1 MSALPSDGQAAALAS
16 EASIQAGNGRSEQ
29 SMPIENGDASS
40 DQQVLEMLR
49 AALAGI
55 AQLQTTVTQIE
66 RKVGS
71 LEGDVRGLHQA
82 VNHLESSLLLS
93 RDDYRGATDEVLEA
107 VEQAKDEVLDALDE
121 AKDDILEGVEERKDD
136 VVESVEERKDEIIEA
151 INDVSSG
158 LEEVENYAS
167 ETNNQVGDIDDN
179 VQGTQSSIDELQSS
193 IESLQSKLDILLLR
207 PLLK

>member
-1 MSALPSDGQAAALAS
+1 MSALPSVGQAALAS
-16 EASIQAGNGRSEQ
+16 EASIQAGNGRFEQ
-29 SMPIENGDASS
+29 SMPISNGDASS

-82 VNHLESSLLLS
+82 VSHLESSLLLS

-136 VVESVEERKDEIIEA
+136 VVESVEERKDEILEA

-207 PLLK
+207 PRLN

>member
-1 MSALPSDGQAAALAS
+1 MSTLPAGGQAALAS
-16 EASIQAGNGRSEQ
+16 EASTHADNGPVEQ
-29 SMPIENGDASS
+29 SIPIANVDTTSN
-40 DQQVLEMLR
+40 QQVLEMLR

-82 VNHLESSLLLS
+82 VSHLESSLLLS

-107 VEQAKDEVLDALDE
+107 VEQAKDEVLDALNE
-121 AKDDILEGVEERKDD
+121 AKDDILEGVEERKDE
-136 VVESVEERKDEIIEA
+136 VVESIEEHKDEIIEA
-151 INDVSSG
+151 VNDVSSG

-167 ETNNQVGDIDDN
+167 ETNNKVGDIDDN
-179 VQGTQSSIDELQSS
+179 VAGTQSSIDDLQSS
-193 IESLQSKLDILLLR
+193 IESLQSKLDVLLLR
-207 PLLK
+207 TRLN